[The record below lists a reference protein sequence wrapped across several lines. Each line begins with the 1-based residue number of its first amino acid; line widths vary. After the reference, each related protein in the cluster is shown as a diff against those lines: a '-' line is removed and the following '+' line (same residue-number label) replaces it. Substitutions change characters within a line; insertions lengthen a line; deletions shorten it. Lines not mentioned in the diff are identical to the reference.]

1 MDRLRCSRARARWSH
16 LTIPLHDVERS
27 GAETSP
33 YEQEGRD
40 TAARIASAL
49 HSDFGRSPQG
59 QHSLLCITLGIICI
73 GDKYVAYISRDE
85 DAVPLFG
92 LKLDGPY
99 RDESATATNIARKD
113 YDKMFTLTGNAF
125 HSTTIPEIRSESCY
139 LMDRR
144 FHAQGKCKDAY
155 SYYFNAGRL
164 WPKFVL
170 PWFGLA
176 QMYYER
182 NEFTE
187 AAAYLEKANKAYPEN
202 VEILSLL
209 GDVYGKLGKKDEAV
223 VLLRRVVELEPGIV
237 EALIGTTELLHGSPK
252 WKDQIIAIASYVA
265 AEKVMNN
272 TSERVPMEVYAN
284 LGVLQQRVGKTADVI
299 TCFKKALK

>member
-1 MDRLRCSRARARWSH
+1 
-16 LTIPLHDVERS
+16 
-27 GAETSP
+27 
-33 YEQEGRD
+33 
-40 TAARIASAL
+40 
-49 HSDFGRSPQG
+49 
-59 QHSLLCITLGIICI
+59 
-73 GDKYVAYISRDE
+73 
-85 DAVPLFG
+85 
-92 LKLDGPY
+92 
-99 RDESATATNIARKD
+99 TATNIARKD

-125 HSTTIPEIRSESCY
+125 HSTTISEIRSESCY
-139 LMDRR
+139 RMDRR

-164 WPKFVL
+164 FPKFVL

-187 AAAYLEKANKAYPEN
+187 AASYLEKVNKAYPEN

-209 GDVYGKLGKKDEAV
+209 GDVYGKLGKKDNAV
-223 VLLRRVVELEPGIV
+223 ILLRCVVELEPGIV

-252 WKDQIIAIASYVA
+252 WKEQIIAIASYVA

-299 TCFKKALK
+299 TCFKKALKQLGDSSSAN